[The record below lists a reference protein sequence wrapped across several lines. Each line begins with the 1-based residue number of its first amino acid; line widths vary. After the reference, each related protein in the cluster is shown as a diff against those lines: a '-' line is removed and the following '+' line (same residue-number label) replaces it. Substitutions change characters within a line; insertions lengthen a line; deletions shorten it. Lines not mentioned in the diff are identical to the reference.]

1 MGCLAHAP
9 LSTLMK
15 VARYHACVFRASLIF
30 LFCVLAFGAVF
41 LLLPSGGQAV
51 RSGVTLRGVRFSLY
65 PEQDQG
71 AVWRFQAR
79 QVTIDP
85 LKEENTLGG
94 LGKGERWLRV
104 PGRPET
110 LDLTLKAS
118 ELVIDNSDNLTAR
131 QAQMYVIDGCYTL
144 NFRSRAGTQV
154 VINQRTGYSA
164 PYVSIA
170 SPSLNGELDDFT
182 SPFDLSNVQGTQ
194 RPGFTVQTN
203 PSTVCQNGRVVP
215 RPS

>member
-1 MGCLAHAP
+1 MR
-9 LSTLMK
+9 
-15 VARYHACVFRASLIF
+15 VARYDAWVFRGSLIF
-30 LFCVLAFGAVF
+30 LLCVLVFGAVF
-41 LLLPSGGQAV
+41 SLLPSGRGAV
-51 RSGVTLRGVRFSLY
+51 RSGVTLQGVHFSLY

-85 LKEENTLGG
+85 LKDENTLGG

-104 PGRPET
+104 PGKPEQ
-110 LDLTLKAS
+110 LDLTLKTS
-118 ELVIDNSDNLTAR
+118 ELVIDNSDNLTAK

-144 NFRSRAGTQV
+144 NFRSSAEKQV
-154 VINQRTGYSA
+154 VINQRSGYSA

-170 SPSLNGELDDFT
+170 SPSLNGEIDDFT

-194 RPGFTVQTN
+194 RPGFTVQTS
-203 PSTVCQNGRVVP
+203 PTTICQNGRIVP
-215 RPS
+215 RPA